1 MLTICEIQ
9 SIIDKFLL
17 QNNIQAKTRIIND
30 YQLNVYIRDKNL
42 AYYNKFG
49 KINLQFSGNNNRI
62 VCCKLQNSGLESL
75 KQYIIELNS
84 NKFIE

>member
-1 MLTICEIQ
+1 MLTIFDIK
-9 SIIDKFLL
+9 SNIDDFLL
-17 QNNIQAKTRIIND
+17 KNNIEAKTRIIND

-75 KQYIIELNS
+75 KQHIIELNS

>member
-1 MLTICEIQ
+1 MLTIFDIK
-9 SIIDKFLL
+9 SNIDDFLL
-17 QNNIQAKTRIIND
+17 KNNIEAKTRIIND